1 MPVSPSHSL
10 SDKTLYH
17 AKHRA
22 ENPIKIIRLL
32 TKSRVILSHADSRA
46 ARVSASNCSELGDKI
61 PELCRPSAIFQFTRQ
76 NSRSAI
82 SSAKSQLR
90 NSIAKT
96 KFALAACLAVLLL
109 VATANL
115 SLASPRIRVAISP
128 DNGRKDVL
136 TPGWESWR
144 IGKAK
149 DATKTV
155 GDVTFTLRRAGSAG
169 TGLAGDWWKGG
180 IDYRATLTSGGVF
193 IEGGDHGGQLEL
205 VIHSLTPG
213 KHTIVTYHN
222 SLWAKPIS
230 PFDVYVNDEQK
241 LKGVAPSTQVTA
253 RDDGATAYVEVDAKD
268 GQDVVLRFVPIP
280 PLPMGEGRGEGTAQP
295 IDNIILNGFEID
307 RPDPHRQ
314 AIKPFPADADEHTAE
329 NPALKWQPAKSAIWQ
344 EVYFGTDAKRV
355 AEATSK
361 SPEFMGRQEA
371 ESFSLERQKLDDLA
385 TYYWRVDAV
394 YPEGSPDGQPVH
406 GELWSFRIRHL
417 AFPSAEGYGRFAIG
431 GRAGKVY
438 TVTNLNDAGPGS
450 LREAIEADEPRT
462 IVFNVGGLIS
472 LKSKLVF
479 HNPYLTVAGQTA
491 PGKGICLRN
500 YTFGGLGAQDTIIR
514 YMRLRLGNLAGITMD
529 GMGLAASDNCIIDH
543 CSISWTIDEAFSS
556 RAAKNITLQRCLI
569 SEALNVAGHQNYAP
583 GTGHG
588 YAASIG
594 GDVGSF
600 HHNLLADCAGRNWSM
615 AGGLNQAGRHT
626 GRLDLRNNVVYNWN
640 HRTTDGGAK
649 EVNFVGNYY
658 KPGPSSKV
666 FHVLMSERE
675 NVLSFG
681 PQDYFAEGNVMPG
694 HYDAT
699 QPLAGVIAKPA
710 SIPLSE
716 FIKDKPL
723 FESYVTTQS
732 AEDAYRSVL
741 ADVGCNIPVLDDH
754 DQRII
759 RETRDGTTT
768 YKGSKTGLA
777 GIPDSQE
784 DVGGWEDY
792 PEVHR
797 PDGWDTDGD
806 GIPDDWEKSHGLNPS
821 DRTDGAKDSGDG
833 YTNLEKYLNWLVEKG
848 PNAVAPRAQ

>member
-1 MPVSPSHSL
+1 LGPQETWTKLPTLRSACFVSWLPNKSL
-10 SDKTLYH
+10 L
-17 AKHRA
+17 
-22 ENPIKIIRLL
+22 
-32 TKSRVILSHADSRA
+32 
-46 ARVSASNCSELGDKI
+46 SAS
-61 PELCRPSAIFQFTRQ
+61 
-76 NSRSAI
+76 
-82 SSAKSQLR
+82 LR
-90 NSIAKT
+90 LRGSIIALLLLST
-96 KFALAACLAVLLL
+96 AASLAA
-109 VATANL
+109 
-115 SLASPRIRVAISP
+115 PRIRVAISP

-144 IGKAK
+144 VGKAK

-169 TGLAGDWWKGG
+169 IGLAGDWWKAG

-193 IEGGDHGGQLEL
+193 IDGGDHGGQLEL
-205 VIHSLTPG
+205 VIHGLTPG

-222 SLWAKPIS
+222 ALWRKPIS
-230 PFDVYVNDEQK
+230 PFDVYVNDQVK
-241 LKGVAPSTQVTA
+241 LKDVAPSTQVTA
-253 RDDGATAYVEVDAKD
+253 RDDGATAYVEIDAKD
-268 GQDVVLRFVPIP
+268 GRDVVLRFVPD
-280 PLPMGEGRGEGTAQP
+280 GSQP
-295 IDNIILNGFEID
+295 IDNIFLNGFEID

-314 AIKPFPADADEHTAE
+314 ALKPFPADDDEHAIE
-329 NPALKWQPAKSAIWQ
+329 NVELGWQSAKSAI
-344 EVYFGTDAKRV
+344 VHDIYLGNDAARV
-355 AEATSK
+355 AAATHDSN
-361 SPEFMGRQEA
+361 EFIGRQETA
-371 ESFSLERQKLDDLA
+371 KYPGLNLD
-385 TYYWRVDAV
+385 TMTHFYWRVDEV
-394 YPEGSPDGQPVH
+394 FDDHPDQPVH
-406 GELWSFRIRHL
+406 GELWHFRIRHL
-417 AFPSAEGYGRFAIG
+417 AFPGAEGYGRFAIG

-438 TVTNLNDAGPGS
+438 TVTNLNDSGPGS

-491 PGKGICLRN
+491 PGKGICIRN
-500 YTFGGLGAQDTIIR
+500 YTFGGIGAQDTIIR
-514 YMRLRLGNLAGITMD
+514 YIRLRLGNLTGITMD
-529 GMGLAASDNCIIDH
+529 GMGLASSNNCIIDH

-569 SEALNVAGHQNYAP
+569 SEALNVAGHQNYAA

-658 KPGPSSKV
+658 KPGPSSRV

-675 NVLSFG
+675 AVPSFG

-694 HYDAT
+694 HFDAT

-710 SIPLSE
+710 SIPLTE

-732 AEDAYRSVL
+732 AEDAYQSVL

-806 GIPDDWEKSHGLNPS
+806 GIPDDWEKSRGLNPS

-833 YTNLEKYLNWLVEKG
+833 YTNLEKYLNWLVEQRGAAK
-848 PNAVAPRAQ
+848 Q

>member
-1 MPVSPSHSL
+1 M
-10 SDKTLYH
+10 
-17 AKHRA
+17 
-22 ENPIKIIRLL
+22 
-32 TKSRVILSHADSRA
+32 
-46 ARVSASNCSELGDKI
+46 
-61 PELCRPSAIFQFTRQ
+61 
-76 NSRSAI
+76 
-82 SSAKSQLR
+82 
-90 NSIAKT
+90 
-96 KFALAACLAVLLL
+96 
-109 VATANL
+109 ATANL
-115 SLASPRIRVAISP
+115 SLAAPRIRVAISP

-149 DATKTV
+149 DTTKTV

-169 TGLAGDWWKGG
+169 TGLAGDWWKAG

-193 IEGGDHGGQLEL
+193 IDGGDHGGQLEL
-205 VIHSLTPG
+205 VVHGLTPG

-222 SLWAKPIS
+222 ALWAKPIS
-230 PFDVYVNDEQK
+230 AFDVYVNDQAK
-241 LKGVAPSTQVTA
+241 LKAVAPSTQVKS
-253 RDDGATAYVEVDAKD
+253 RDDGTTAYVEVDAKE
-268 GQDVVLRFVPIP
+268 GQDVVLRFVPD
-280 PLPMGEGRGEGTAQP
+280 GSQP

-307 RPDPHRQ
+307 RPNPHRQ
-314 AIKPFPADADEHTAE
+314 AIKPFPADADEHSIE
-329 NPALKWQPAKSAIWQ
+329 NPSLTWQPAKSAASH

-355 AEATSK
+355 AEATPQ
-361 SPEFMGRQEA
+361 SPEFLGRQKQDT
-371 ESFSLERQKLDDLA
+371 FSLDRQKLDDLN
-385 TYYWRVDAV
+385 TYYWRVDEV
-394 YPEGSPDGQPVH
+394 FEDHPDQPVH

-417 AFPSAEGYGRFAIG
+417 AFPGAEGYGRFAIG

-491 PGKGICLRN
+491 PGKGICIRN
-500 YTFGGLGAQDTIIR
+500 YTFGGIGARDTIIR
-514 YMRLRLGNLAGITMD
+514 YIRLRLGNLAGITMD
-529 GMGLAASDNCIIDH
+529 GMGLASSDHDIIDH

-569 SEALNVAGHQNYAP
+569 SEALNVAGHQNYAA

-626 GRLDLRNNVVYNWN
+626 GRLDLRNNVVYNWY

-675 NVLSFG
+675 AVPSFG
-681 PQDYFAEGNVMPG
+681 PQDYYVEGNVMPD

-710 SIPLSE
+710 SIPLTE

-732 AEDAYRSVL
+732 AEDAYQSVL

-777 GIPDSQE
+777 GIPDSQD

-792 PEVHR
+792 PEIHR

-806 GIPDDWEKSHGLNPS
+806 GIPDDWEKSHSLNAS

-833 YTNLEKYLNWLVEKG
+833 YTNLEKYLNSLAEQRGAAK
-848 PNAVAPRAQ
+848 Q